1 MPMSCS
7 CCGYGQAAEQQ
18 FTPAKAAKELG
29 HYRHKGAGQTTRL
42 LRDGLAKAGL
52 TDGAVLDIGAGIC
65 ALTFELLDL
74 GMTSAVAVDASAAYL
89 SAATNEAAR
98 RNKTGSIEFVHADFL
113 SVAEQLPKFSL
124 VTLDRMI
131 CCYPFYEPLLEQALA
146 HAERGFAFSYPR
158 DRWYV
163 RWMVAFENAR
173 REWRKSAF
181 RTFVH
186 PAGRMQEII
195 AGAGFERVERR
206 GTLAWSADVFVKRS

>member
-1 MPMSCS
+1 MSCS
-7 CCGYGQAAEQQ
+7 CCGYGQAAERQ

-42 LRDGLAKAGL
+42 LRDGLAQAGL

-124 VTLDRMI
+124 VTLDRVI

-163 RWMVAFENAR
+163 RLMVWFENALR
-173 REWRKSAF
+173 RWRTNPF
-181 RTFVH
+181 RMFVH
-186 PAGRMQEII
+186 SPSLMEML
-195 AGAGFERVERR
+195 V
-206 GTLAWSADVFVKRS
+206 